1 MFLFYLFCGL
11 LFLVLLLETADSFGL
26 FDLFVIVEYLLDAF
40 DRLVFKLELFKGC
53 DSFYSLWVGKVGF
66 LARVSSRCYECG
78 SGYTSYLCVMLL

>member
-11 LFLVLLLETADSFGL
+11 LFLVLLLEIADSLGF
-26 FDLFVIVEYLLDAF
+26 FDLFAFVEYLLDAF

-53 DSFYSLWVGKVGF
+53 DSIYSLWVGKAGF
-66 LARVSSRCYECG
+66 LARVSSKCYESG